1 MDATLIQQKARALL
15 QAEEEAK
22 RLEAEKVRLA
32 AAADAAEKE
41 RLEREARVI
50 AAAERQQAL
59 LRAERIEAEAKAAET
74 RTAEQ
79 AALDAELARLRA
91 RAPLEILQEEMAEMK
106 RQMAK
111 LRAPV
116 AEPLHL
122 RTDGELDMRFKSSR
136 EELASARAEISALKE
151 QVSSLLSGGFVIRNK
166 NDGNSHLTLMSQGF
180 GEHESW
186 RGPGTAVKVGCV
198 YKSTVSPTIWTLESV

>member
-1 MDATLIQQKARALL
+1 MDAALIQQKARALL
-15 QAEEEAK
+15 DAETEAK

-32 AAADAAEKE
+32 IAAEVAEKE

-74 RTAEQ
+74 RAAEQ
-79 AALDAELARLRA
+79 AALDAELTRLRA
-91 RAPLEILQEEMAEMK
+91 RTPLEILQEEMTEMK
-106 RQMAK
+106 RQMAM
-111 LRAPV
+111 LQN

-136 EELASARAEISALKE
+136 EELASARAEIVALKE
-151 QVSSLLSGGFVIRNK
+151 QVRVLNKKMSGEIVIRNK
-166 NDGNSHLTLMSQGF
+166 KTNEVAGIGTTSWYMGGGMSGTCPALVPYGTITENS
-180 GEHESW
+180 
-186 RGPGTAVKVGCV
+186 
-198 YKSTVSPTIWTLESV
+198 IWTLESV

>member
-41 RLEREARVI
+41 RLEREARII

-59 LRAERIEAEAKAAET
+59 LRAERIEAEAKAAEIKV
-74 RTAEQ
+74 AEQ
-79 AALDAELARLRA
+79 AALDAELVRLRA

-106 RQMAK
+106 RQMAI
-111 LRAPV
+111 LQE

-122 RTDGELDMRFKSSR
+122 RASR
-136 EELASARAEISALKE
+136 EELASARAEIVALKE

>member
-41 RLEREARVI
+41 RLEREARII

-59 LRAERIEAEAKAAET
+59 LRAERIEAEAKAAEIKV
-74 RTAEQ
+74 AEQ
-79 AALDAELARLRA
+79 AALDAELVRLRA

-122 RTDGELDMRFKSSR
+122 HTDGELDMRFKSSR
-136 EELASARAEISALKE
+136 EELALARAEIDALKE
-151 QVSSLLSGGFVIRNK
+151 QVGLLRQKMGGKFVIRSPFGGAIGYCENI
-166 NDGNSHLTLMSQGF
+166 NHLGSHFLRAAFNG
-180 GEHESW
+180 GD
-186 RGPGTAVKVGCV
+186 PN
-198 YKSTVSPTIWTLESV
+198 TIWTLESV

>member
-1 MDATLIQQKARALL
+1 MDAALIQQKARALL
-15 QAEEEAK
+15 DAETEAK

-32 AAADAAEKE
+32 IAAEVAEKE

-74 RTAEQ
+74 RAAEQ
-79 AALDAELARLRA
+79 AALDAELTRLRA
-91 RAPLEILQEEMAEMK
+91 RTPLEILQEEMAEMK
-106 RQMAK
+106 RQMAM
-111 LRAPV
+111 LQN

-122 RTDGELDMRFKSSR
+122 RASR
-136 EELASARAEISALKE
+136 EQLESARADIVALKD

-166 NDGNSHLTLMSQGF
+166 NDGNSHLTLMRQGF
-180 GEHESW
+180 GQHESW
-186 RGPGTAVKVGCV
+186 SGPGTAAKVGCV
-198 YKSTVSPTIWTLESV
+198 YNSTVTPTIWTFESV